1 MTSRVLWRPSYRLIR
16 ARLPRIDIF
25 ESIASPDD
33 LPAVLAVEALTNPRL
48 REAIGP
54 IAAIPVNERAV
65 GPGAA
70 FIMAPFAYPSRA
82 RFSDGIFG
90 AYYAAR
96 DLETAIAEVSF
107 HRAYFAAQTPTP
119 PMDFDE
125 RIIEADVDG
134 VLTNLRRIP
143 REDAIFDPDPE
154 RYAVGQAF
162 ARKARAAGS
171 GGLAYRSVRRRDG
184 ECVALFTPREVR
196 HARTTGY
203 IGLRWDGHT
212 IVDAFRKASLT
223 QIYPQ

>member
-1 MTSRVLWRPSYRLIR
+1 VTSRVLWRPSYRLIR

-33 LPAVLAVEALTNPRL
+33 LPAVLAIEALTNPRL

-54 IAAIPVNERAV
+54 IAAIPVNERAA

-82 RFSDGIFG
+82 RFSDGTFG
-90 AYYAAR
+90 AYYAAH

-107 HRAYFAAQTPTP
+107 QRAYFAAQTPTP

-125 RIIEADVDG
+125 RVIEADLDG
-134 VLTNLRRIP
+134 VLTDLRGISRDDP
-143 REDAIFDPDPE
+143 IFDPDPE
-154 RYAVGQAF
+154 HYTVGEAF

-171 GGLAYRSVRRRDG
+171 GGLVYQSLRRRDW
-184 ECVALFTPREVR
+184 ECVALFTPGAVR
-196 HARTTGY
+196 RARTTGY
-203 IGLRWDGHT
+203 IGLRWDGHA

-223 QIYPQ
+223 QVYPQ